1 MFFTHSQKP
10 KFGPSFANLFR
21 TFSLALFFPL
31 PFFALQDW
39 SKYPKQRI
47 SKTTDLQN
55 KASLERSIFEEVVVY
70 QFIPSEQRPFDLP
83 R

>member
-1 MFFTHSQKP
+1 MSCARKKEYSIFLSRSLF
-10 KFGPSFANLFR
+10 SFAFLC
-21 TFSLALFFPL
+21 PL
-31 PFFALQDW
+31 V
-39 SKYPKQRI
+39 KI